1 MSMAYTPGLKRKEY
15 TILTKTRRLPILG
28 ETLVELGEKVK
39 YDTVVARTG
48 LPGKIFSLNVA
59 NFLGLEPA
67 SGQDVSVIGLKKY
80 MLKKVGEKV
89 KEGEVIARRH
99 SFFGMVKR
107 NVKATTDGAIEHISE
122 ISGEVL
128 VREDPIPLNLIA
140 YIPGTVVQVI
150 PKEGVIIETYGAF
163 IQGIF
168 GIGGETH
175 GELKILVDSPDH
187 ILTAS
192 QITPECAGKVLVVS
206 RIDVEF
212 LEKAVDAKVSGI
224 ITGGISN
231 QDLTEFVGYRIGV
244 AITGHEERGLTLII
258 TEGFG
263 DMKIARRT
271 LELLR
276 KFEGQLT
283 CINGATQIRAGVI
296 RPEIIIPTEISTK
309 KALIKD
315 EVSTEG
321 MKPGLLIRI
330 IRKPHFGALAKI
342 VSLPSALK
350 QVETGSY
357 VRVLEAELD
366 DGRRV
371 TVSRANVELIE
382 E

>member
-1 MSMAYTPGLKRKEY
+1 MAYTPGLKRKEY
-15 TILTKTRRLPILG
+15 TVLKKTRRLPILG
-28 ETLVELGEKVK
+28 ETFVKIGEKVK
-39 YDTVVARTG
+39 HDTIVARTG

-67 SGQDVSVIGLKKY
+67 SGRDAHLIGLGKH
-80 MLKKVGEKV
+80 MLKKVGDEVTK
-89 KEGEVIARRH
+89 GEIIAARE
-99 SFFGMVKR
+99 SFFGLVKR
-107 NVKATTDGAIEHISE
+107 NAKATTTGTIEHISE

-128 VREDPIPLNLIA
+128 IREASIPLNLIA
-140 YIPGTVVQVI
+140 YIPGIVI
-150 PKEGVIIETYGAF
+150 EVMEKEGVVIETHGAF

-168 GIGGETH
+168 GIGGEVH
-175 GELKILVDSPDH
+175 GELKILADSIDH
-187 ILTAS
+187 ILTAD
-192 QITPECAGKVLVVS
+192 QITPECMGKVVVAS
-206 RIDVEF
+206 QVNVEA
-212 LEKAVDAKVSGI
+212 LDKAVELKVKGI

-263 DMKIARRT
+263 NMRMAGKT

-276 KFEGQLT
+276 KFEGQLA

-296 RPEIIIPTEISTK
+296 RPEIIIPTEINYK
-309 KALIKD
+309 RMLIKA
-315 EVSTEG
+315 EISTEG
-321 MKPGLLIRI
+321 MKPGLQIRI
-330 IRKPHFGALAKI
+330 IREPNFGALAKI

-366 DGRRV
+366 DGRIV